1 VRKRFKCG
9 VRSAECGVRSA
20 KSGID
25 DAWDSCLK
33 MPAKR
38 PLPAVSRRQT
48 IFQPAFRNL
57 CESPVA
63 AVCDRQTILIMQCYG
78 GHRPPLQCATGF
90 YRDFSKGFWL
100 GPAGQPY
107 RFDGCAKVN
116 RQCFSRARI
125 RHQATYAK
133 NKKPEGRPS
142 GLIL

>member
-1 VRKRFKCG
+1 MRKRFKCG

-63 AVCDRQTILIMQCYG
+63 AVCDRPTILKIQCCS
-78 GHRPPLQCATGF
+78 GHRPPLPCGHRLLQGF
-90 YRDFSKGFWL
+90 RI
-100 GPAGQPY
+100 Q
-107 RFDGCAKVN
+107 GCPSN
-116 RQCFSRARI
+116 
-125 RHQATYAK
+125 K
-133 NKKPEGRPS
+133 NK
-142 GLIL
+142 LIFFERLVVFTRIVF